1 MISVCAGARWAF
13 KLLIA
18 LPRLALYDAI
28 LTNFRAL
35 RCTAATLPTFN
46 RLDLRS
52 VSLVCV
58 ETRYPELA
66 RFAIERCLVGA
77 DFKECL
83 LFTSRLHDLP
93 SYISQVLIDPICSIE
108 AYSAFMVNQLG
119 AHFTGTHVLIM
130 QWDSFIVDHREWQS
144 CFLDYDYIGAPW
156 SHRPVAVGNGGF
168 SLRSRRLYDVL
179 PQLWMEQ
186 PHPEDYAICEL
197 HGAQLQRDFG
207 ILFADSKLASA
218 FAFECIAP
226 TAPTFGFHGF
236 FNFGQ
241 VLDDVELSAYLV
253 MCDDATMHS
262 SAVRRMIKQLYQ
274 AGRYRMAAQVLRRRA
289 NGGAAIFADAC
300 LLAAR
305 ACLHAL
311 RHGFSRPALPLKPQ

>member
-1 MISVCAGARWAF
+1 M
-13 KLLIA
+13 L
-18 LPRLALYDAI
+18 LPRCI
-28 LTNFRAL
+28 V
-35 RCTAATLPTFN
+35 ATLPTSDK
-46 RLDLRS
+46 LDLRS

-77 DFKECL
+77 DFMECL

-93 SYISQVLIDPICSIE
+93 PHISQVLIDPIESVE

-119 AHFTGTHVLIM
+119 AHFSGTHVLVM
-130 QWDSFIVDHREWQS
+130 QWDSFILDHRQWQGA
-144 CFLDYDYIGAPW
+144 FLDHDYIGAPW
-156 SHRPVAVGNGGF
+156 SHRTVAVGNGGF

-179 PQLWMEQ
+179 PQLQMAQ

-197 HGAQLQRDFG
+197 HAAQLQRDFG
-207 ILFADSKLASA
+207 IRFADARLASA
-218 FAFECIAP
+218 FAFECIP
-226 TAPTFGFHGF
+226 PSVPTFGFHGF

-241 VLDDVELSAYLV
+241 VLDDVELSAYLA

-274 AGRYRMAAQVLRRRA
+274 AGRYRMAGRVLCRRA
-289 NGGAAIFADAC
+289 NGGVAIFADAC
-300 LLAAR
+300 MLAAR

-311 RHGFSRPALPLKPQ
+311 RHGFSRPALPLMKPD